1 MSQDDTENSVQRP
14 PKRVIPKLAGV
25 CGWPIHHSLSPVLH
39 NYWLKKTG
47 ISGAYIPFAVRPDRA
62 VEAFQSLK
70 QTSIR
75 GVNVTL
81 PLKRQAFLAADEHT
95 SDAQRLG
102 AANCLYKREGKLI
115 AHNTDMQ
122 GFAAPLLG
130 KMDARQIAQSS
141 VLIIGAGGAA
151 RAVIGA
157 LLSLNVPEIRITN
170 RTDSKAED
178 LVSDVNLPSLN
189 SLLWNDRQG
198 AVAHADIIVNS
209 TSAGMSGYP
218 ELDVSL
224 KTARAGTLIYDL
236 IYTPRQT
243 PFMKQAENYGCEI
256 LGGLP
261 MLIEQA
267 RPSFRHFYG
276 ELPMKE
282 ADPTELLYDCL
293 RTGIR

>member
-1 MSQDDTENSVQRP
+1 MSQDKTLSATPIRRKKVT
-14 PKRVIPKLAGV
+14 PKLAGV
-25 CGWPIHHSLSPVLH
+25 CGWPIHHSLSPIMH
-39 NYWLKKTG
+39 NYWLKQTG

-62 VEAFQSLK
+62 IEAFKSLK
-70 QTSIR
+70 RTPIC

-81 PLKRQAFLAADEHT
+81 PLKRHAFLAADDHT

-102 AANCLYKREGKLI
+102 VANCLYKSNGKLI

-130 KMDARQIAQSS
+130 KIEARKIAQCS

-178 LVSDVNLPSLN
+178 LVNDVNLPSLN
-189 SLLWNDRQG
+189 SLLWEDRHN

-209 TSAGMSGYP
+209 TSAGMTGYP

-243 PFMKQAENYGCEI
+243 SFMKQAEKYGCET

-276 ELPMKE
+276 QFPVKG
-282 ADPTELLYDCL
+282 ADPTERLYECL